1 MPDPFDIQRQKDE
14 ASADLVDEAMDRL
27 EESRE
32 INREHRERLLALDD
46 EHYFDPP
53 GRQVLRR
60 VLDRYNTVA
69 DHLDETKHP
78 LDVAERIVAGA
89 GFKAVGNG
97 LFWNRQERSL
107 YVKHDDHYVLYTRDR
122 RKADT
127 PIGGSHAQ

>member
-1 MPDPFDIQRQKDE
+1 MDPFEIQRGKDQAAAE
-14 ASADLVDEAMDRL
+14 MVDDAMDKL

-32 INREHRERLLALDD
+32 LNREHQARLLALDD

-69 DHLDETKHP
+69 DHLDETRQP
-78 LDVAERIVAGA
+78 MDAAEKALSGP

-107 YVKHDDHYVLYTRDR
+107 YIKNADHYVLYTRDR
-122 RKADT
+122 RKVAT
-127 PIGGSHAQ
+127 LIGGSHAQ